1 MCEDNIEYDN
11 DLKNE
16 DYLKYEGGQPK
27 IYIQS
32 HIFNYCQAQFQLA
45 SSVWFSRTEI
55 CLISDNY
62 HPPPE

>member
-32 HIFNYCQAQFQLA
+32 HIFNYLFILL
-45 SSVWFSRTEI
+45 FI
-55 CLISDNY
+55 HLII
-62 HPPPE
+62 

>member
-32 HIFNYCQAQFQLA
+32 HIFNYLF
-45 SSVWFSRTEI
+45 I
-55 CLISDNY
+55 
-62 HPPPE
+62 